1 MNDSDTA
8 FYMST
13 NIPEEDLLALTAA
26 VDSLDFQHLIIDD
39 TVIEQEDDRELVDYI
54 RRATTYLG
62 FLRDWIERD
71 GIEMISTAP
80 ISESQTRRRIARLL
94 WSSGR
99 GMRS

>member
-39 TVIEQEDDRELVDYI
+39 TVMEQVDDRGLVDYI
-54 RRATTYLG
+54 RRATMYLG

-71 GIEMISTAP
+71 DIERISTAP

-94 WSSGR
+94 RTGNMGAR
-99 GMRS
+99 V